1 MSNGVN
7 VKVIKPP
14 TPKVTFGTIFKPSKA
29 FLHKTWLKQVTI
41 ALLIWISANLGV
53 ILLSVFLA
61 IVEPVDYPSSAK
73 LISTWLTPVNYWTI
87 GLNLLW
93 LVPTILLTP
102 IYIRSIEYSVK
113 AESGETM
120 PEIYVKKGIFTITR
134 NHVPFRTITNISSQ
148 AGIFDRLFGIGSV
161 HIETAGYSGQDQRG
175 PEENMEGIVF
185 YEEVRDFILKELRK
199 LTAPYVTTT
208 EPVIEK
214 KPVPV
219 VHSVND
225 ELLDTLQEIKGL
237 LKEIRDTKQ
246 P

>member
-29 FLHKTWLKQVTI
+29 FLHKSWLKQVTF
-41 ALLIWISANLGV
+41 AFLLWVGVNVGV
-53 ILLSVFLA
+53 ILMSNFLS
-61 IVEPVDYPSSAK
+61 IVEPVDYPSSSQ
-73 LISTWLTPVNYWTI
+73 LISTWLTPINYWTI

-185 YEEVRDFILKELRK
+185 YEEVRDFILNELRK
-199 LTAPYVTTT
+199 LTTPYVTTT

-214 KPVPV
+214 KSTAT

-225 ELLDTLQEIKGL
+225 ELLGTLQEIKAL
-237 LKEIRDTKQ
+237 LKDIRDKQ
-246 P
+246 QD